1 MTLLNVA
8 KNSQYKMLGLLN
20 DLKKY
25 DPKKL
30 DKIKSREKA
39 LINAEKL
46 HNNRNKVIKTF
57 EDGFFPFKDRFQK

>member
-1 MTLLNVA
+1 
-8 KNSQYKMLGLLN
+8 MLGLLN

-30 DKIKSREKA
+30 DKIKSRQEA